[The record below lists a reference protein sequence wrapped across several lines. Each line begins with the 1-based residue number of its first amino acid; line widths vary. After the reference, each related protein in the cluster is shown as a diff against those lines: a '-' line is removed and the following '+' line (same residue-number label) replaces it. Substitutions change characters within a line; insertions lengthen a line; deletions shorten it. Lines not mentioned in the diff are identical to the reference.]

1 MVTTRGGEHA
11 GSSARP
17 QANINQATTDVRRSK
32 RNVAATPATLDSPD
46 HVLQLQFDS
55 AAATKPVGN
64 KSKSRIS
71 RVPSTKKKSKLPT
84 KPVAEINATLS
95 PACLIEI
102 FKRCDDDDDCI
113 KSLPLVCKHWAEI
126 LRAPSAVWEVS
137 LKPIISP

>member
-17 QANINQATTDVRRSK
+17 SANKNQATTDVRRSK
-32 RNVAATPATLDSPD
+32 RNVAATPAGTLDSPD

-64 KSKSRIS
+64 KSKSRIT

-84 KPVAEINATLS
+84 NPVAEINATLS

-102 FKRCDDDDDCI
+102 FKRCDDEDCI
-113 KSLPLVCKHWAEI
+113 NSLPLVCKHWAEI

-137 LKPIISP
+137 WKPIFPP